1 MLSIYH
7 PTVFADKDI
16 YILGLTICFFGGI
29 ISAILTVTEQVFP
42 QWMWL
47 CFFFFTFALKSE
59 TSKEASKYLLP
70 HFTTLCKILYLVLH
84 DFINPWKIV
93 MAFLQV

>member
-1 MLSIYH
+1 MDVAVL
-7 PTVFADKDI
+7 
-16 YILGLTICFFGGI
+16 
-29 ISAILTVTEQVFP
+29 
-42 QWMWL
+42 
-47 CFFFFTFALKSE
+47 FFFTFALKSE